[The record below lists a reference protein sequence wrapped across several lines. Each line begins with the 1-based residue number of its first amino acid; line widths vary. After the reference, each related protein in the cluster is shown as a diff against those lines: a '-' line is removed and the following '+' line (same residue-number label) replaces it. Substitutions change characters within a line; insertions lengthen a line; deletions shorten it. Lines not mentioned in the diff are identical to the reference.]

1 MDEQLYEKNTLTKY
15 IIKGDLRLQEFIK
28 TNREFDIETNETDYV
43 KFRDQFRN
51 QIIIR
56 GNSQGIITS
65 LSFSWPNNPDNV
77 LALLI
82 MSGDVQFMPEIIYD
96 LITTEDWKYGY
107 ISTTLNEYYDKFSK
121 RYFEYMK
128 EEMDFLPHN
137 IFDDLFLYESH
148 HRKYF

>member
-1 MDEQLYEKNTLTKY
+1 MDEQFNEKNCSTKY
-15 IIKGDLRLQEFIK
+15 IIKCDLSLQEFIK
-28 TNREFDIETNETDYV
+28 VHREFDIETIESNYV

-51 QIIIR
+51 EIIIR
-56 GNSQGIITS
+56 GTNQGIIS
-65 LSFSWPNNPDNV
+65 SVSFSWPNNPNNV

-82 MSGDVQFMPEIIYD
+82 MSGDVKFMPEIIYD
-96 LITTEDWKYGY
+96 ILTTKDWKYGY

-121 RYFEYMK
+121 RYVEYMK

-137 IFDDLFLYESH
+137 LFDDLFFYESY